1 MTRQIQ
7 FVKHVNI
14 YTQISAKSIVQT
26 EKFRFAFVN
35 YSLNNVN
42 YQLNVLQIKYIVNES
57 SSSQATGFESI
68 QFPQTKPVALDDDES
83 LTCI

>member
-7 FVKHVNI
+7 FVNDVNI

-42 YQLNVLQIKYIVNES
+42 NQLNVLKIKYIVNES
-57 SSSQATGFESI
+57 PSSQATGFESI
-68 QFPQTKPVALDDDES
+68 LFPQTQNPWL
-83 LTCI
+83 

>member
-42 YQLNVLQIKYIVNES
+42 NQLNVLQIKYIVNES
-57 SSSQATGFESI
+57 SSSQATGFKHKTI
-68 QFPQTKPVALDDDES
+68 RR
-83 LTCI
+83 